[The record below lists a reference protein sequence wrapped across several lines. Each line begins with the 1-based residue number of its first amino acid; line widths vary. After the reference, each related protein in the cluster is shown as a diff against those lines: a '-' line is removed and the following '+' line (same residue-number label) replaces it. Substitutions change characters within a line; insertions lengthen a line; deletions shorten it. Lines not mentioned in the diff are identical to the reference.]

1 MFAMPV
7 WVYAQKDTTLQQR
20 LAYMVEEDQV
30 ARLYLDTIRM
40 NYGFPSA
47 QNDSMWKVIHAIDHK
62 HNAVLKEVI
71 SDLKSYPDEK
81 LVGYRAAHNFW
92 LLVQHQD
99 KDTAFQKEVLQLM
112 KYAVDYKAAS
122 AVDYAYLTDRVMLN
136 TGKKQVYGT
145 QFWLL
150 DEKDGAVPRPLED
163 SLNVDKRR
171 AEVGLGPIAE
181 SIEEMNKRYNDKH
194 NYPKKE

>member
-1 MFAMPV
+1 MPLPAV
-7 WVYAQKDTTLQQR
+7 AQKDTTLQQR
-20 LAYMVEEDQV
+20 LAYMVEEDQ
-30 ARLYLDTIRM
+30 AGRLYLDTIRK

-62 HNAVLKEVI
+62 HNAVLKGVI
-71 SDLKSYPDEK
+71 RDLKSYPDEK
-81 LVGYRAAHNFW
+81 LVGYTASHNFW

-99 KDTAFQKEVLQLM
+99 RDTTFQKEVLHLM
-112 KYAVDYKAAS
+112 KYAVEYKAAS
-122 AVDYAYLTDRVMLN
+122 ATDYAYLTDRVMLN

-150 DEKDGAVPRPLED
+150 DEKDGVVPRPMED

-171 AEVGLGPIAE
+171 AEVGLGPISEA
-181 SIEEMNKRYNDKH
+181 IEQMNRRYNNSY